1 MVLQRVT
8 RADVRVGAEVVG
20 VIGKGYLALVGV
32 ATGDTPATA
41 RTAAAKIASIRL
53 FPSPDEPERKPIDAD
68 LAIVGGAVLAVSQF
82 TLLADTARGR
92 RPSLSGA
99 AAPELASEIFD
110 VLVDELRGRGVE
122 VETGRFGAHMQVNLA
137 NDGPVTVVLDFED
150 GS

>member
-1 MVLQRVT
+1 M
-8 RADVRVGAEVVG
+8 
-20 VIGKGYLALVGV
+20 IGKGYLALVGV

-41 RTAAAKIASIRL
+41 RTAAAKIASMRL
-53 FPSPDEPERKPIDAD
+53 FPSPDEPERKPIDVD
-68 LAIVGGAVLAVSQF
+68 LATVGGAVLAVSQF

-92 RPSLSGA
+92 RPSFSGA

-110 VLVDELRGRGVE
+110 VLVDDLRGRGVE